1 MLSSVPNSV
10 KKKIAAFLIGAGL
23 LTGVA
28 NHEGFRDK
36 AYRPIPTD
44 VLTLGHGY
52 TLREDGTPI
61 QKGDTITLE
70 QSKARLS
77 KELQAY
83 RARISECIKV
93 PVTENQADA
102 FTSLAFNIGTGAF
115 CKSTLVRKLNLYD
128 YEGACQ
134 EILRWDKFGGK
145 PLKGLTNRRKDEYK
159 LCLTSQP

>member
-1 MLSSVPNSV
+1 MDNNI
-10 KKKIAAFLIGAGL
+10 KKKIAAFLISIGL
-23 LTGVA
+23 VTGVA

-61 QKGDTITLE
+61 REGDTITLE
-70 QSKARLS
+70 QSKTRLK
-77 KELQAY
+77 KELYSY
-83 RARISECIKV
+83 RLKISECIKV

-128 YEGACQ
+128 YQGACQ
-134 EILRWDKFGGK
+134 EILRWDRFQGK
-145 PLKGLTNRRKDEYK
+145 PLRGLTNRRKDENK
-159 LCLTSQP
+159 LCLT

>member
-1 MLSSVPNSV
+1 MLSSIPPGV

-23 LTGVA
+23 LTGVS

-44 VLTLGHGY
+44 VPTLGHGF
-52 TLREDGTPI
+52 TKREDGTPI
-61 QKGDTITLE
+61 QMGDTITKEASDL
-70 QSKARLS
+70 RLK
-77 KELQAY
+77 KELMLY
-83 RARISECIKV
+83 RVRISECIKV

-128 YEGACQ
+128 YQGACQ
-134 EILRWDKFGGK
+134 EILRWDLFQGK
-145 PLKGLTNRRKDEYK
+145 PLKGLTNRRKEENK
-159 LCLTSQP
+159 LCLT

>member
-1 MLSSVPNSV
+1 MLPSVPSSV
-10 KKKIAAFLIGAGL
+10 KKKIAAFLISVGL
-23 LTGVA
+23 VTGVA

-36 AYRPIPTD
+36 AYVGIPGDLVTIGSGF
-44 VLTLGHGY
+44 TK
-52 TLREDGTPI
+52 REDGTPV
-61 QKGDTITLE
+61 QMGDTITRKE
-70 QSKARLS
+70 SDIRLK

-83 RARISECIKV
+83 RTRISQCIKV

-134 EILRWDKFGGK
+134 EILRWDKFGYPPK
-145 PLKGLTNRRKDEYK
+145 PLKGLTNRRNQEYA
-159 LCLTSQP
+159 LCIS

>member
-28 NHEGFRDK
+28 NHEGFRER
-36 AYRPIPTD
+36 AYVPVPGDLVTIGSGFTK
-44 VLTLGHGY
+44 
-52 TLREDGTPI
+52 REDGTPV
-61 QKGDTITLE
+61 QMGDTITRNE
-70 QSKARLS
+70 SDIRLK
-77 KELQAY
+77 KELYSY
-83 RARISECIKV
+83 RLKISECIKV

-102 FTSLAFNIGTGAF
+102 FTSLVFNIGTGAF

-134 EILRWDKFGGK
+134 EILRWDKFQGR
-145 PLKGLTNRRKDEYK
+145 PLKGLTNRRKDENK
-159 LCLTSQP
+159 LCLT

>member
-1 MLSSVPNSV
+1 MDNNL
-10 KKKIAAFLIGAGL
+10 KKKIAAFLISAGL

-36 AYRPIPTD
+36 AYVPVPGDLVTIGSGFTK
-44 VLTLGHGY
+44 
-52 TLREDGTPI
+52 REDGTPV
-61 QKGDTITLE
+61 QMGDTITRKD
-70 QSKARLS
+70 SDIRLK
-77 KELQAY
+77 KELYNY
-83 RARISECIKV
+83 RLKISECIKV

-128 YEGACQ
+128 YQGACQ

-145 PLKGLTNRRKDEYK
+145 PLKGLTNRRKEENK
-159 LCLTSQP
+159 LCLT

>member
-1 MLSSVPNSV
+1 MLSSVQNSV

-23 LTGVA
+23 LTGVV

-36 AYRPIPTD
+36 AYIGIPGDLVT
-44 VLTLGHGY
+44 VGSGFTK
-52 TLREDGTPI
+52 REDGTPVQI
-61 QKGDTITLE
+61 GDTITRKE
-70 QSKARLS
+70 SDIRLK

-83 RARISECIKV
+83 RTRISEGIKV

-102 FTSLAFNIGTGAF
+102 FTSLAFNIGTSAF

-134 EILRWDKFGGK
+134 EILRWDKFGYPPK
-145 PLKGLTNRRKDEYK
+145 PLKGLTNRRNQEYA
-159 LCLTSQP
+159 LCIS

>member
-28 NHEGFRDK
+28 NHEGFRER
-36 AYRPIPTD
+36 AYVPVPGDLVTIGSGFTR
-44 VLTLGHGY
+44 
-52 TLREDGTPI
+52 REDGTPV
-61 QKGDTITLE
+61 QMGDTITRKE
-70 QSKARLS
+70 SDIRLK
-77 KELQAY
+77 KELYSY
-83 RARISECIKV
+83 RLKISECIKV

-134 EILRWDKFGGK
+134 EILRWDRFKGR
-145 PLKGLTNRRKDEYK
+145 PLKGLTNRRKDENK
-159 LCLTSQP
+159 LCLT

>member
-1 MLSSVPNSV
+1 MDNNI
-10 KKKIAAFLIGAGL
+10 KKKIAAFLISVGL
-23 LTGVA
+23 VTGIA

-36 AYRPIPTD
+36 AYRPVPTD

-61 QKGDTITLE
+61 REGDTITLE
-70 QSKARLS
+70 QSKNRLN
-77 KELQAY
+77 KELMAY
-83 RARISECIKV
+83 RTRINTCIKV

-128 YEGACQ
+128 YQGACQ
-134 EILRWDKFGGK
+134 EILRWNLFQGK

-159 LCLTSQP
+159 LCLT